1 MIPNNGISIQ
11 QKKNCTYP
19 QVKRHRIIERMPNLR
34 PKTALKMVRE
44 QKVGSEKTYFKN
56 NSISMNAQI
65 CRDEA

>member
-19 QVKRHRIIERMPNLR
+19 QVKRHRIIERMPNLG

-44 QKVGSEKTYFKN
+44 QKVGSEKTYF
-56 NSISMNAQI
+56 
-65 CRDEA
+65 